1 VQLDGEKPDKIT
13 RGACA
18 CNDDKV
24 IFENLSLAC
33 GGHMS
38 EYATIHPLGWLFTDS
53 KKLGEPDGSPC
64 CLIDQIVFAADS
76 ARTLILRA
84 DGGLQGAAAGDD
96 AHGGY
101 WFLRAGVCELRL
113 FLRSVHAKR

>member
-1 VQLDGEKPDKIT
+1 MIQIGVNVQESLDRQFRFQVPEQ
-13 RGACA
+13 RSRQCE
-18 CNDDKV
+18 V
-24 IFENLSLAC
+24 LLHF
-33 GGHMS
+33 S
-38 EYATIHPLGWLFTDS
+38 EYATIRPLGWLFTDS
-53 KKLGEPDGSPC
+53 KKKQGEPSGSPC
-64 CLIDQIVFAADS
+64 CLIDQIVFAADF
-76 ARTLILRA
+76 ARTLLLGA